1 MAKRKALGKGLSA
14 LIPDAATEPSGDKGS
29 LFAVDISDISPNRF
43 QPRHGFDDAGLDDL
57 ARSIAEKGVIQ
68 PLIVREVDDGYELIA
83 GERRLRASKLAGL
96 AEVPVVIKD
105 VSDAES
111 LEIALIENIQREDL
125 NPLEESEAYQRLID
139 EFDITQEEMA
149 KRVGKDRTTITNSLR
164 LLSLPD
170 TIKRYLATGEL
181 TTGHARALLSLGD
194 TSLMLATAKRIITQ
208 GLSVRA
214 TEALVKRLKEGAPP
228 SEKPAR
234 DAHYDDLEESLTRS
248 LGTKVRLTP
257 RGEGGKIEIEYYS
270 PDELD
275 RLLEL
280 LGG

>member
-14 LIPDAATEPSGDKGS
+14 LIPDAAVEPSEERGS
-29 LFAVDISDISPNRF
+29 LFAVDIADISPNRY
-43 QPRHGFDDAGLDDL
+43 QPRRDFDSAGLEDL

-68 PLIVREVDDGYELIA
+68 PLIVREIDDGYELIA
-83 GERRLRASKLAGL
+83 GERRLRASTLAGL
-96 AEVPVVIKD
+96 TEVPVVIKD

-125 NPLEESEAYQRLID
+125 NPIEESEAYQRLID

-170 TIKRYLATGEL
+170 TIKEYLASGEL
-181 TTGHARALLSLGD
+181 TTGHARALLSLGNQ
-194 TSLMLATAKRIITQ
+194 TQMLAMAKRIFSQ
-208 GLSVRA
+208 SLSVRA
-214 TEALVKRLKEGAPP
+214 TEALVKRLKEGTPAP
-228 SEKPAR
+228 EKPPR
-234 DAHYDDLEESLTRS
+234 DAFYDDLEESLTRS

>member
-14 LIPDAATEPSGDKGS
+14 LIPDAETMPSEEKGS
-29 LFAVDISDISPNRF
+29 LFAVDIADIAPNRF
-43 QPRHGFDDAGLDDL
+43 QPRRDFDDAGLEDL
-57 ARSIAEKGVIQ
+57 ARSIKEKGVIQ
-68 PLIVREVDDGYELIA
+68 PLIVREIDDGYELIA
-83 GERRLRASKLAGL
+83 GERRLRASSLAGL
-96 AEVPVVIKD
+96 TEVPVVIKD

-125 NPLEESEAYQRLID
+125 NPIEESEAYQRLID
-139 EFDITQEEMA
+139 EFQITQEEMA
-149 KRVGKDRTTITNSLR
+149 RRVGKDRTTITNSLR

-170 TIKRYLATGEL
+170 MIKGQLATGEL
-181 TTGHARALLSLGD
+181 TTGHARALLSLGNQAQI
-194 TSLMLATAKRIITQ
+194 LATAKRIVAQ
-208 GLSVRA
+208 SLSVRA
-214 TEALVKRLKEGAPP
+214 TEALVKKLKEGTTP
-228 SEKPAR
+228 SEKPPR
-234 DAHYDDLEESLTRS
+234 DPFYDDLEETLTRS

-257 RGEGGKIEIEYYS
+257 RGESGKIEIEYYS

>member
-14 LIPDAATEPSGDKGS
+14 LIPDAAAEPSGEKGS
-29 LFAVDISDISPNRF
+29 LFAVDISDISPNRY
-43 QPRHGFDDAGLDDL
+43 QPRHDFDDAGLEEL
-57 ARSIAEKGVIQ
+57 ARSISEKGVIQ
-68 PLIVREVDDGYELIA
+68 PLIVRETDDGYELIA
-83 GERRLRASKLAGL
+83 GERRLRASMLAGL
-96 AEVPVVIKD
+96 SEVPVVIKD

-125 NPLEESEAYQRLID
+125 NPIEESEAYQRLID
-139 EFDITQEEMA
+139 EFSITQEEMA

-170 TIKRYLATGEL
+170 PIKEHLATGDL
-181 TTGHARALLSLGD
+181 TTGHARALLSLGNQ
-194 TSLMLATAKRIITQ
+194 SQILATAKRIINQ
-208 GLSVRA
+208 NLSVRA
-214 TEALVKRLKEGAPP
+214 TEALVKRLKEGAPAP
-228 SEKPAR
+228 EKPIR
-234 DAHYDDLEESLTRS
+234 DVYYDDLEESLTRS

-280 LGG
+280 LEG